1 MWDWLQNS
9 EWSTL
14 LQLLLDLF
22 LLLLVVILLW
32 QRRRPSLSKSSEPR
46 HVLESFERIL
56 NETKVLSEEFD
67 RNLRDRGRLIQNVL
81 EALDAKVSEARSVLK
96 KLEELQ
102 GLASAAS
109 CEAQG
114 EIPSK
119 TLAQRIRALADAGH
133 SPQEIASKTHRA
145 LGEVELILGLH
156 KLEQKKSF

>member
-1 MWDWLQNS
+1 MWVWIQNS
-9 EWSTL
+9 DWSTL
-14 LQLLLDLF
+14 LQLLLDL
-22 LLLLVVILLW
+22 LLLFLVIVLLW
-32 QRRRPSLSKSSEPR
+32 HRRRPSSSESAEPR

-56 NETKVLSEEFD
+56 NETKALSEEFD

-102 GLASAAS
+102 GPASSAS
-109 CEAQG
+109 SEAQG

-119 TLAQRIRALADAGH
+119 TLTQRILALADAGH
-133 SPQEIASKTHRA
+133 SPQEIASRIHRS

-156 KLEQKKSF
+156 KLQQKKSL